1 MYERNVIL
9 GGEGGSV
16 FNAARM
22 TMAELVPFLWETMDA
37 PVVDKTGLTGVY
49 QFTLTLPRGA
59 MGERHIRELASGRLG
74 ASLSSAAPTGGLSA
88 LKAIESLG
96 LKLERRR
103 VPLEV
108 VVVDQISRTPT
119 EN

>member
-1 MYERNVIL
+1 MYDRLNNPGFGPTL
-9 GGEGGSV
+9 
-16 FNAARM
+16 NATRM
-22 TMAELVPFLWETMDA
+22 TMAELAPSLWETMDA

-59 MGERHIRELASGRLG
+59 MGERLSRELMQRLRG
-74 ASLSSAAPTGGLSA
+74 NPSSSAPTVGVSDV
-88 LKAIESLG
+88 KAIESLG
-96 LKLERRR
+96 LRLERRR

-108 VVVDQISRTPT
+108 VVVDKISRTPT